1 MTSAVYMESS
11 HYDKEKANVDA
22 HNHLLWRREPRRLEA
37 EAIRDSLL
45 AVSGQL
51 DLKQFGPG
59 TLDPNMKR
67 RSIYFFVKRSQ
78 LNPTMSLFDGPDT
91 LQGLEQRVTTTIA
104 PQSLLLLNNAQVRS
118 CAESFAKRVRTN
130 DGQPLEEVVRAAYD
144 RALCRQPQ
152 ERELT
157 DSLSFIKE
165 QMESYKSAGKSNAKS
180 LALTDFCQA
189 LLGLNEFVY
198 ID

>member
-1 MTSAVYMESS
+1 MTSAVYLESTQVDS
-11 HYDKEKANVDA
+11 AKAKVDA
-22 HNHLLWRREPRRLEA
+22 RNRLFWRKTPLRLEA

-51 DLKQFGPG
+51 DPKQFGPG

-78 LNPTMSLFDGPDT
+78 LVPMMVLFDGPDT

-104 PQSLLLLNNAQVRS
+104 PQSLLLMNNAQVRS
-118 CAESFAKRVRTN
+118 CAESLAKRVSPKE
-130 DGQPLEEVVRAAYD
+130 GSPLDDVVRASYA
-144 RALCRQPQ
+144 RALSRQPK
-152 ERELT
+152 EHELAGSVT
-157 DSLSFIKE
+157 FLKE
-165 QMESYKSAGKSNAKS
+165 QAESYKAAGKGDPQQ

-198 ID
+198 VD

>member
-1 MTSAVYMESS
+1 
-11 HYDKEKANVDA
+11 VDA
-22 HNHLLWRREPRRLEA
+22 RNRLFWRKTPHRLEA

-51 DLKQFGPG
+51 DPKQFGPG
-59 TLDPNMKR
+59 TLDPKMKR

-78 LNPTMSLFDGPDT
+78 LVPMMVLFDGPDT

-104 PQSLLLLNNAQVRS
+104 PQSLLLMNNAQVRS
-118 CAESFAKRVRTN
+118 CAESLAKRVSPKE
-130 DGQPLEEVVRAAYD
+130 GSPLEDVVRAAYA
-144 RALCRQPQ
+144 RALARQPK
-152 ERELT
+152 EGELA
-157 DSLSFIKE
+157 DSLTFLKE
-165 QMESYKSAGKSNAKS
+165 QAASYKSAGKDKPEQ

-189 LLGLNEFVY
+189 LLGLNEFIY